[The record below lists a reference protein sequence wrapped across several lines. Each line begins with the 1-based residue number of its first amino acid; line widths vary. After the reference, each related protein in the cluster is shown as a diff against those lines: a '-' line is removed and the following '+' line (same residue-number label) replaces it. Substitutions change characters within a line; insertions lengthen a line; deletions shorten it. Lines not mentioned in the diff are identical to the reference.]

1 MKIVIASNAFK
12 GSLSARDASE
22 AIETG
27 LCESLLMPETACFP
41 IADGGDGTLEVW
53 CEYFNGELIK
63 VDTHDALGRPMLAEI
78 AELPQKKFLIEMA
91 SASGIR
97 HLRRDE
103 LDVTR
108 ASSFGTGQLIKAALE
123 EGAVEIILG
132 LGGSATVDAGLGMMQ
147 ALGVILSD
155 AEGQPLGNTAN
166 PLMQVTDL
174 DFSGLDKRFKKVK
187 FTLLCDV
194 DNPLL
199 GPKGAAP
206 VFAPQKGASP
216 AMVKK
221 LASRFESL
229 NQLLKD
235 KTGKDYGHMPHGG
248 AAGGLSYIL
257 MAMGKAAVVQGVD
270 YLLHLTGFRKSLEG
284 ASFLITGE
292 GSLDGQTL
300 GGKGPSGVAKVAAEC
315 GVPTIALAGKIENEL
330 ALNQIFAAVFPIS
343 NGSADLTF
351 LMKNTFADL
360 ERTSRQ
366 IGNLLHASKSNFW
379 QTV

>member
-12 GSLSARDASE
+12 GSLSAKDACE
-22 AIETG
+22 AIERG
-27 LCESLLMPETACFP
+27 FNESLLMPETESFP
-41 IADGGDGTLEVW
+41 IADGGDGTLDVW
-53 CEYFNGELIK
+53 SEYFNGELIK
-63 VDTHDALGRPMLAEI
+63 VETQDALGRPMVAEI

-91 SASGIR
+91 EASGIK
-97 HLRRDE
+97 HLKKEE

-123 EGAVEIILG
+123 NGAVEIILG
-132 LGGSATVDAGLGMMQ
+132 LGGSATVDAGLGMLQ

-174 DFSGLDKRFKKVK
+174 DFASLDKRFKKVK

-199 GPKGAAP
+199 GPNGAAA
-206 VFAPQKGASP
+206 VFAPQKGAS
-216 AMVKK
+216 ATMVKK
-221 LASRFESL
+221 LEARFESL
-229 NQLLKD
+229 NQLLKARI
-235 KTGKDYGHMPHGG
+235 GKDYGHAAHGG
-248 AAGGLSYIL
+248 AAGGISYIL

-270 YLLHLTGFRKSLEG
+270 YLLHLIGFRKSLEG

-300 GGKGPSGVAKVAAEC
+300 GGKGPSGVAKLAADC
-315 GVPTIALAGKIENEL
+315 GVPTIALAGKIENEV
-330 ALNQIFAAVFPIS
+330 ALNKLFAAVFPIS
-343 NGSADLTF
+343 NGAADLRF
-351 LMKNTFADL
+351 LMKNTSADL

-366 IGNLLHASKSNFW
+366 IGNLLYASKSNFW
-379 QTV
+379 EAG

>member
-12 GSLSARDASE
+12 GSLSAKDASE

-27 LCESLLMPETACFP
+27 LCDSLLAPETECFP

-53 CEYFNGELIK
+53 SEYFSGHLIK
-63 VDTHDALGRPMLAEI
+63 VETQDALGRPMEAEI

-91 SASGIR
+91 AASGIR
-97 HLRRDE
+97 HLKREE

-108 ASSFGTGQLIKAALE
+108 ANSYGTGQMIKAALE

-132 LGGSATVDAGLGMMQ
+132 LGGSATVDAGLGMLQ

-155 AEGQPLGNTAN
+155 AEGQPLGNNVN
-166 PLMQVTDL
+166 PLLQVTDL
-174 DFSGLDKRFKKVK
+174 DFSSLDKRIKKVK

-199 GPKGAAP
+199 GPNGAAV

-216 AMVKK
+216 ALVRKIE
-221 LASRFESL
+221 SRFEFL
-229 NQLLKD
+229 NELLRA
-235 KTGKDYGHMPHGG
+235 KTGKDYGHSPHGG
-248 AAGGLSYIL
+248 AAGGISYIL
-257 MAMGKAAVVQGVD
+257 MALGKAAVVQGVD

-300 GGKGPSGVAKVAAEC
+300 GGKGPSGVAKVAAES
-315 GVPTIALAGKIENEL
+315 GVPTIALAGKIENEV
-330 ALNQIFAAVFPIS
+330 ALNKIFAAVFPIS
-343 NGSADLTF
+343 NGAADLQY
-351 LMKNTFADL
+351 LMNHTYADL
-360 ERTSRQ
+360 MRTSRQ
-366 IGNLLHASKSNFW
+366 IGNLLFASKRNFW
-379 QTV
+379 EAG